1 MCGRRATD
9 VGLLE
14 GLVRQRVVRTTGC
27 VEVPPLR
34 GQAREAGL
42 RHGRGERARLGAR
55 GTLQCALA
63 VGGRGEVVELR
74 RQRDRL
80 AILVDEREVD
90 GGAAIVARARL
101 RVGDVPGV
109 VDAVPEHLLDRQRA
123 VAVPHEQAPVPGL
136 QERGRG
142 GEPLD
147 DGAPQL
153 AHRRRV
159 EHLAR
164 DVVRRRVPQ
173 VHHRVGNR
181 GRDVDQVV
189 GAVGT
194 RIWGWPEES
203 PHEHERQH
211 VPIDATHR
219 ASVVQPLL
227 MSTGLLHALVL
238 DGRGG
243 ARELDWAGVNAW
255 LPADGILWLNL
266 DYTAPDVAT
275 WLVERAGLDEL
286 TRDALLDHDP
296 RPRAVPR
303 DDDLFLVLRGIN
315 QNAGAA
321 PEDMVSIR
329 AWIEPRRVLTLRH
342 RVSRSIESIAA
353 DLAARRGP
361 KTAGDL
367 TAVLIER
374 IVDHV
379 VIRVDT
385 LGDEVAAAEERV
397 VVETRGVLRATLAD
411 QRRRAIALR
420 RFLAPQRDA
429 FGKLALAPLGW
440 LDASQ
445 RARIAEAADHMLR
458 VIEELDAARDRAAV
472 TQEELASR
480 QTEQTNQRLYMLSMI
495 TAVFLPLGF
504 VCALLGVNVGG
515 VPLQHSE
522 WAFWVLVA
530 IFAIAVAIQVWF
542 FRKRG
547 WF

>member
-1 MCGRRATD
+1 
-9 VGLLE
+9 
-14 GLVRQRVVRTTGC
+14 
-27 VEVPPLR
+27 
-34 GQAREAGL
+34 
-42 RHGRGERARLGAR
+42 
-55 GTLQCALA
+55 
-63 VGGRGEVVELR
+63 
-74 RQRDRL
+74 
-80 AILVDEREVD
+80 
-90 GGAAIVARARL
+90 
-101 RVGDVPGV
+101 
-109 VDAVPEHLLDRQRA
+109 
-123 VAVPHEQAPVPGL
+123 
-136 QERGRG
+136 
-142 GEPLD
+142 
-147 DGAPQL
+147 
-153 AHRRRV
+153 
-159 EHLAR
+159 
-164 DVVRRRVPQ
+164 
-173 VHHRVGNR
+173 
-181 GRDVDQVV
+181 
-189 GAVGT
+189 
-194 RIWGWPEES
+194 
-203 PHEHERQH
+203 
-211 VPIDATHR
+211 
-219 ASVVQPLL
+219 